1 MGERLQA
8 GSPGPVR
15 VADGVTLLDLSFQA
29 TPGVIGA
36 WLLEGDGEAVLIE
49 TGPAS
54 TRENLEHMVRQ
65 AGYKMANISRLI
77 VTHIHLDHAGAAG
90 VLLRDYPHLRL
101 SVQEDA
107 APFLIS
113 VDRLWNSATR
123 IYGDEMLPLWGET
136 IDADA
141 SRVDTFRDGDRLR
154 VAGTTLR
161 VVATPGHSG
170 THVSF
175 FDEQRGILFTGDA
188 AGARI
193 GGSSILVPTL
203 SPPEIDIDLWK
214 ESIDRMKALEPER
227 LALTHMGIFDDAVP
241 HLDGLMPAIRECME
255 IADRV
260 LQSPDDESA
269 LAEALTLEL
278 RGAFEN
284 EGGDVDRAYAAM
296 QYAMPTWLAAKGI
309 VRVFKKAGKFDPA

>member
-1 MGERLQA
+1 MVESQQA

-15 VADGVTLLDLSFQA
+15 VADGVTLLDLSFQE

-36 WLLEGDGEAVLIE
+36 WLLQGDGEVVLVE

-54 TRENLEHMVRQ
+54 TRANLEQMVRQ
-65 AGYKMANISRLI
+65 AGYEMADISRLI

-113 VDRLWNSATR
+113 VDRLWNSAAR

-136 IDADA
+136 VDVDA
-141 SRVDTFRDGDRLR
+141 SRVDAFRDGDRLD

-175 FDEQRGILFTGDA
+175 MDEQRGILFTGDA

-193 GGSSILVPTL
+193 GGTGILVPTL
-203 SPPEIDIDLWK
+203 SPPEIDVELW
-214 ESIDRMKALEPER
+214 EGSVARMKALEPER
-227 LALTHMGIFDDAVP
+227 LALTHMGIFDDAGP
-241 HLDGLMPAIRECME
+241 HLDALMPAIRESME
-255 IADRV
+255 IAKRV
-260 LQSPDDESA
+260 LHSPDDESA

-284 EGGDVDRAYAAM
+284 EGGDVEAAYAAM
-296 QYAMPTWLAAKGI
+296 QFAMPTWLAAKGI
-309 VRVFKKAGKFDPA
+309 VRVFKKAGKFGLA